1 MGHSMKGTNQGTTK
15 GQIRFDITNG
25 KILRNKTETDI
36 KLSMLDIES
45 EKEMKFQQIISVS
58 VKNKDD

>member
-1 MGHSMKGTNQGTTK
+1 MKGTNQGTTK

-45 EKEMKFQQIISVS
+45 EEEMKFQQIISVS

>member
-1 MGHSMKGTNQGTTK
+1 MKGTNQGTTK

-45 EKEMKFQQIISVS
+45 EKQMKFQQ
-58 VKNKDD
+58 KMQEMHLLLL